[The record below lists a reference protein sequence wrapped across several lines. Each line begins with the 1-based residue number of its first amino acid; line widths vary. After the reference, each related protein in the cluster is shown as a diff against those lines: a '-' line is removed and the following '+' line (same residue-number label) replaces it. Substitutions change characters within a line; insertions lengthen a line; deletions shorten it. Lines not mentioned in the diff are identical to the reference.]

1 VTNQP
6 VYLRPNVVAE
16 PLFNDWYAW
25 AYLISPV
32 TAAMYVSSFHL
43 KIMQSFVSAPQLHV
57 NALKN
62 PEMIG
67 GPYINYGLERV
78 NDVRALMQKTLRD
91 QTTLLEL
98 AKSVVAL
105 EKLLAGEEASGYS
118 LEPLYAKVPAPLKGY
133 VELLYDLNN
142 HPSVRFI
149 EGLLYRSPYY
159 DQTLQ
164 NVLLFPVEGDDRPFV
179 FSTPRLDDE
188 SRLRL
193 RTPFADESWDALF
206 RMRFGADSFERI
218 CEVCRIEAAQKE
230 SFRAMFTAT
239 EPRRPDKFA
248 GDGVRIRYFGHACVL
263 IESKHVKILS
273 DPVIGYEHGRGL
285 PRYSL
290 NDLPESIDYVVIT
303 HNHADHLMF
312 ETLLPL
318 RHKIK
323 NIIVPKNNGGSLA
336 DPSLKLALRHT
347 GFQNVFEID
356 EMESIP
362 VDGGV
367 ITGLP
372 FLGEHCD
379 LNIRTKSVYHVQLEG
394 RSVVLAADSNN
405 VEPELY
411 GHLHG
416 LTGDID
422 VLLIGLECDGAP
434 MSWLYGPLA
443 TKPLARRNDQSRR
456 TNASNY
462 AMSIDIVDR
471 LKPKHV
477 YIYAM
482 GQEPW
487 LTYVTSIKYTDE
499 SLPIREARKLVDECR
514 RRGLAAELLYGTKD
528 IVLTPAVSAAGR
540 GL

>member
-1 VTNQP
+1 MTNQP

-32 TAAMYVSSFHL
+32 TAAMYVANFHL

-67 GPYINYGLERV
+67 GPYINYGPERA
-78 NDVRALMQKTLRD
+78 NDVQALMQKTIKG
-91 QTTLLEL
+91 QAALLEL
-98 AKSVVAL
+98 AKAVIAL

-159 DQTLQ
+159 DRTLQ
-164 NVLLFPVEGDDRPFV
+164 SVLLFRVEGDDRPFV

-188 SRLRL
+188 SRLRF

-206 RMRFGADSFERI
+206 RMRFSADSFERI
-218 CEVCRIEAAQKE
+218 CEVFRLETAQEE

-239 EPRRPDKFA
+239 EPRRPDQFE
-248 GDGVRIRYFGHACVL
+248 GDGVRIRYFGHACAL
-263 IESKHVKILS
+263 IESKHLRILS

-347 GFQNVFEID
+347 GFQNVYEID

-394 RSVVLAADSNN
+394 RSIVLAADSNN

-411 GHLHG
+411 RHLHG

-471 LKPKHV
+471 LKPKQV

-499 SLPIREARKLVDECR
+499 SLPIREARRLVDECR

-528 IVLTPAVSAAGR
+528 IVLTSAGSAAGR

>member
-1 VTNQP
+1 MSKQL

-16 PLFNDWYAW
+16 PLFNNWYAW
-25 AYLISPV
+25 AYLVSPV
-32 TAAMYVSSFHL
+32 TAAMFVANFHL
-43 KIMQSFVSAPQLHV
+43 KVMQSFVNSPHTHV

-67 GPYINYGLERV
+67 GPYINYPPERAE
-78 NDVRALMQKTLRD
+78 DVRALMQ
-91 QTTLLEL
+91 QTVREQPALLEL
-98 AKSVVAL
+98 AKAVAAL
-105 EKLLAGEEASGYS
+105 EKLLAGEEAKGYS
-118 LEPLYAKVPAPLKGY
+118 LEPLYAKVPAPLRGY

-142 HPSVRFI
+142 NPSVRFI

-164 NVLLFPVEGDDRPFV
+164 SVVLFPVEGDDRPFV
-179 FSTPRLDDE
+179 FSTPRLEDE
-188 SRLRL
+188 SRLR
-193 RTPFADESWDALF
+193 RRVPFADESWDALF
-206 RMRFGADSFERI
+206 RMRFEAGQYEAIR
-218 CEVCRIEAAQKE
+218 EVCRVEPAEE
-230 SFRAMFTAT
+230 SHFKSLFTT
-239 EPRRPDKFA
+239 SEPRRPGRFE
-248 GDGVRIRYFGHACVL
+248 GEGVRVRYFGHACVL
-263 IESKHVKILS
+263 VESKHVSVLS
-273 DPVIGYEHGRGL
+273 DPVIGYEHGRGM
-285 PRYSL
+285 PRYSF

-318 RHKIK
+318 RHRIR
-323 NIIVPKNNGGSLA
+323 NIVVPRNNGGSLA

-347 GFQNVFEID
+347 GFRNVVEID

-362 VDGGV
+362 VEGGA

-405 VEPELY
+405 IEPELY

-434 MSWLYGPLA
+434 LSWLYGPLV

-477 YIYAM
+477 YVYAM
-482 GQEPW
+482 GREPW
-487 LTYVTSIKYTDE
+487 LTYVTSIKYTDD
-499 SLPIREARKLVDECR
+499 SLPIREARKLVEECR
-514 RRGLAAELLYGTKD
+514 ARGIEAELLYGMKD
-528 IVLTPAVSAAGR
+528 IVLAPSGAAAGR
-540 GL
+540 GV

>member
-1 VTNQP
+1 MTNQP
-6 VYLRPNVVAE
+6 LYLRPNVVAE

-32 TAAMYVSSFHL
+32 TAAMYVTNFHL
-43 KIMQSFVSAPQLHV
+43 KVMQSFVAAPQFHA
-57 NALKN
+57 NALRN

-67 GPYINYGLERV
+67 GPYINYPPERAGE
-78 NDVRALMQKTLRD
+78 VRALMQKTVRERAA
-91 QTTLLEL
+91 QLEL
-98 AKSVVAL
+98 AKAVAGL
-105 EKLLAGEEASGYS
+105 EKLLAGEEAGGYS
-118 LEPLYAKVPAPLKGY
+118 LEPLYPKVPAPLRGY

-142 HPSVRFI
+142 RPSVRFI

-164 NVLLFPVEGDDRPFV
+164 SVQLFPVEGDDRPFV
-179 FSTPRLDDE
+179 FSTPRLEDG
-188 SRLRL
+188 SGLRL
-193 RTPFADESWDALF
+193 RAPFADESWDALF
-206 RMRFGADSFERI
+206 RMRFGGGSYDLAREACRVEPAQEDSFR
-218 CEVCRIEAAQKE
+218 
-230 SFRAMFTAT
+230 SLFTADA
-239 EPRRPDKFA
+239 PRRPDRFE
-248 GDGVRIRYFGHACVL
+248 GDGVRVRYFGHACVL
-263 IESKHVKILS
+263 IESRRVSVLS

-290 NDLPESIDYVVIT
+290 NDLPETIDYVVIT

-318 RHKIK
+318 RHKIR

-347 GFQNVFEID
+347 GFPNVFEID
-356 EMESIP
+356 EMESVA
-362 VDGGV
+362 VDGGA

-379 LNIRTKSVYHVQLEG
+379 LNIRTKSVYHVRLEG

-405 VEPELY
+405 IEPELY

-462 AMSIDIVDR
+462 TMSIDIVDR
-471 LKPKHV
+471 LRPKHV

-499 SLPIREARKLVDECR
+499 SLPIREARRLVEECR
-514 RRGLAAELLYGTKD
+514 ARGLAAELLYGTKD
-528 IVLTPAVSAAGR
+528 IVLTPAVNAAGR